1 MNRITIRVPE
11 MYCSSCI
18 ERLTERISD
27 KIKIIKIK
35 AEIMNQTLIIDSEK
49 PINKNLLFDIIR
61 GNNYCTIED
70 CNHFRDFILDEK
82 IIVK

>member
-27 KIKIIKIK
+27 KIKVIKIK

-70 CNHFRDFILDEK
+70 CKHFRDFILDEK